1 MLSIPLLSP
10 FTNISN
16 CLDAERYHTSLVIGS
31 AMRFLY
37 SIMIPVMRFRMAWM
51 YLLLDVSD
59 KGYTL
64 LCLGISI
71 VLNCSL
77 TMIYFTAS
85 AVNIFGNMCVLG
97 CRFQSSIWIWG
108 IIYSCTSFT
117 LVSYTDLRNITIGGG
132 SLTLGILVVL
142 GSDDVG
148 SVVLFLVA
156 SENIADGFLS
166 AFKVFSFK
174 GVKGCVGWIL

>member
-1 MLSIPLLSP
+1 MVHHALWVNFMVSVPSIPIFRP
-10 FTNISN
+10 FMSLPNSLN
-16 CLDAERYHTSLVIGS
+16 YERSHTSLVLGS
-31 AMRFLY
+31 AIRCLY
-37 SIMIPVMRFRMAWM
+37 YIMLLVMGFSMAMM
-51 YLLLDVSD
+51 YSLVYVSD

-132 SLTLGILVVL
+132 SLTLGISVVL

-148 SVVLFLVA
+148 SVVLF
-156 SENIADGFLS
+156 
-166 AFKVFSFK
+166 FS
-174 GVKGCVGWIL
+174 CI